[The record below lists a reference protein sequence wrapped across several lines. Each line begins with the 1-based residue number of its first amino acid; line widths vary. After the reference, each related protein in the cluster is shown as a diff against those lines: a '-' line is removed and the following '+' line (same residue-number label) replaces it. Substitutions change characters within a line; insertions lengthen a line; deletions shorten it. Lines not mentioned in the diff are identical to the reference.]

1 MITLPVTKQIR
12 LIFIYVYF
20 RKVIELSLYSE
31 AFRKHDLGNPFFLCV
46 EVNNLVYITVKGQI
60 CIYSIFWFWVK
71 ILGLP
76 LPPLS

>member
-1 MITLPVTKQIR
+1 MITLPVTKQIG

-20 RKVIELSLYSE
+20 RKVISCHCTVKH
-31 AFRKHDLGNPFFLCV
+31 FRKHDLGNPFSSV

-60 CIYSIFWFWVK
+60 YLYSIFWFWVK
-71 ILGLP
+71 ILSLP

>member
-46 EVNNLVYITVKGQI
+46 EVNN
-60 CIYSIFWFWVK
+60 F
-71 ILGLP
+71 GLY
-76 LPPLS
+76 